1 MRRIR
6 NLLAMAGIIG
16 GAVWINDARLRAEML
31 KEPLGKVLERDF
43 RGFVTHRFNPVVLLL
58 GLAGGR
64 RSVWGVV
71 EHVGRASGRIYHTP
85 ILPFVHEDHVYI
97 RLTHGTD
104 VHLVRNVRAS
114 GHCRLQA
121 HELVYELDEPLV
133 VGPDANPFVPRWARP
148 FIADR
153 RYLRLHVLD
162 VAPGTFIHPREIVEE
177 HAEAEARPVEI
188 LHPHM
193 PDPED
198 AIIPS

>member
-6 NLLAMAGIIG
+6 NLLAMVGIIG
-16 GAVWINDARLRAEML
+16 GAAWISDARLRAEML
-31 KEPLGKVLERDF
+31 HEPLGTVLQRDF

-64 RSVWGVV
+64 RSVWGVL
-71 EHVGRASGRIYHTP
+71 EHVGRATGTIYHTP
-85 ILPFVHEDHVYI
+85 VMPFLADDHLYV
-97 RLTHGTD
+97 RLTYGAD
-104 VHLVRNVRAS
+104 VHWVRNVRAS

-121 HELVYELDEPLV
+121 HELVYELDEPLI
-133 VGPDANPFVPRWARP
+133 VGSEGAPFLPAWARP
-148 FIADR
+148 MLANR

-162 VAPGTFIHPREIVEE
+162 VAPGTFRHPREIVET
-177 HAEAEARPVEI
+177 HAEAAAMPVEM

-198 AIIPS
+198 AIGPS